1 MDLLGN
7 FYRDSATRETL
18 REFMLQ
24 TLGDIAI
31 EKTFNGQDVSGIKE
45 AKELV
50 DRIFDKLEDAYGKIE
65 KPIIS
70 NSR

>member
-31 EKTFNGQDVSGIKE
+31 EKTFNGQNVGGIKE